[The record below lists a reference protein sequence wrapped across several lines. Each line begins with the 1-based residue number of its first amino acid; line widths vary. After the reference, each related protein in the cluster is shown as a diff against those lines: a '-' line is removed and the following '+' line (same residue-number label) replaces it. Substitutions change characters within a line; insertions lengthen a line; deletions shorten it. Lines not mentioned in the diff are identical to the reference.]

1 MFSADM
7 TGAGGSLE
15 LYPEPDDQGDVIDHP
30 AHNLPMPMQPRAPKG
45 TDMAG
50 DVIPIR
56 TVVGGGVSNAMTNLK
71 GVLGQVN
78 NENRSGSDRT
88 NVTPIKKP

>member
-30 AHNLPMPMQPRAPKG
+30 AHNLPMPMQPRAPQG
-45 TDMAG
+45 TQMAG
-50 DVIPIR
+50 DVVRMPTDAVKTFLGHTGDILNKSSAR
-56 TVVGGGVSNAMTNLK
+56 TS
-71 GVLGQVN
+71 
-78 NENRSGSDRT
+78 SDRT